1 MPALVVSEDGLDWPR
16 YLAQFHA
23 ARPGVIEAVLSRSLA
38 GDHTPYRWLARA
50 VSDAGT
56 VLDLACG
63 SGPMSRELLSRP
75 PSSSKVRTV
84 IGVDLSADEL
94 RLAAD
99 RGPGPWVR
107 GDALRLPFR
116 EGSVDAVTSSMGLLV
131 VRPLDQ
137 VLAEVTRVLKPGGV
151 LAAIAPALRPLSP
164 AEMRVPARI
173 NARLRGSPR
182 FPGSVE
188 LAGFSR
194 TLRAAGLRRVEDA
207 RERYHYTVTSRED
220 AELLLS
226 ALYLPSTKAAR
237 IASAVDFLTHRL
249 AKRGPFPI
257 TIPMRRVVAIK

>member
-16 YLAQFHA
+16 YLASFHA
-23 ARPGVIEAVLSRSLA
+23 ARPGIIEAVLSRSFG
-38 GDHTPYRWLARA
+38 GDHSPYRWLARA
-50 VSDAGT
+50 VSSNAGT

-63 SGPMSRELLSRP
+63 SGPMSRELAAP
-75 PSSSKVRTV
+75 DRTV
-84 IGVDLSADEL
+84 IGIDLSPDELKLADE
-94 RLAAD
+94 

-107 GDALRLPFR
+107 GDALRLPFQD
-116 EGSVDAVTSSMGLLV
+116 GSFDAVTSSMGLLV
-131 VRPLDQ
+131 VRPLAE

-164 AEMRVPARI
+164 REMRVPARI

-194 TLRAAGLRRVEDA
+194 SLEAAGLRRVEDA
-207 RERYHYTVTSRED
+207 RERYHYTIASRED

-226 ALYLPSTKAAR
+226 ALYLPNTKPSR
-237 IASAVDFLTHRL
+237 VESAIDLLTHRL
-249 AKRGPFPI
+249 AKRGPYPI